1 MFKKSVYFTVIWGL
15 FCLVGTAG
23 AADGEQSMFDDVSL
37 TFVPTAITI
46 PVPNGDFE
54 LLYKSGTAITGNIS
68 AGGWTFGV
76 GPDCPIENGVYEFSD
91 GTTGPNADIP
101 GWVGYDR
108 DGWIAEGGTYDRDQT
123 TGNLQGSVNT
133 QGNHTPGGSHS
144 FLCNGGSW
152 GNPAGGLITSAAS
165 LGSVTNGTY
174 TLSMMAKGNATPIVL
189 HLLADGVPLKPTSS
203 VDPALTG
210 DWQEISRTYD
220 AASLEGYVGA
230 SLTIVLGVER
240 NAGTSGLNPFL
251 PILPNPADGAMDVK
265 STNRLLR
272 WSPGR
277 DHTAGYWDVY
287 LGTDPEDLQLVA
299 DDKPFASKLYVHTAG
314 FEPGQIYYWRVDPV
328 DTDKTTIGIGDLW
341 SFFVQ
346 PETASDPNPA
356 DWAKNKLT
364 DVELSWRAGANGDF
378 HHMYFGTDKDA
389 VTNADKSS
397 PEYRGRTVGTT
408 TTFDP
413 GELQRGTTYYWRVD
427 EAKATGAEWKGA
439 IWTFST
445 LPVLPILDLDLLGW
459 WKLDEGSGNTAI
471 DWSGH
476 ENHGEIL
483 NLGGGLGNDGNVWVD
498 DPDKGMVLTFS
509 GNDQTG
515 AVVKAGKIPAIG
527 ATDSFTWA
535 FWARQEGD
543 GTGEFETILGNRDV
557 GVDYPRFIM
566 FTPTKFEYFVN
577 TGEYTVDHGAVKGLD
592 YPDLQDGVWTHHA
605 ITKDGTTLT
614 YYRNGIETRKA
625 TTLVEQGENALY
637 IGGDLVS
644 GRWSGSIYNVRIY
657 KRALSVA
664 ELESAMRRDAAV
676 AWDPTPTHRRVVDIE
691 GISRLSWKSGDNA
704 IEHDVYLGT
713 NAQLVAHAT
722 PEDTTGLYRS
732 RQSGTDYTPD
742 DLQMG
747 QTYYWRIDE
756 IKNDG
761 SVSEGYVWYF
771 TVAAYLIV
779 DDFESYNDI
788 DPPDP
793 ESHTIFGSSWL
804 DGYLTPTT
812 NGALVGYDPAQP
824 PSDPSYMEQT
834 IVYDG
839 SQSLPFSYDNSS
851 ARYSEATLPL
861 NDLTNWTLHNVTT
874 LGIAVHGR
882 VSSDDPAIGNDPEKI
897 YVVVEDTTGK
907 TGIANHPDNP
917 DATTFAEWTEWLI
930 DLAEIAAQGVDLS
943 RVKTLTIRIGDKSAP
958 GTGLIYIDGIRLY
971 PDILVGLN

>member
-1 MFKKSVYFTVIWGL
+1 
-15 FCLVGTAG
+15 
-23 AADGEQSMFDDVSL
+23 
-37 TFVPTAITI
+37 
-46 PVPNGDFE
+46 
-54 LLYKSGTAITGNIS
+54 
-68 AGGWTFGV
+68 
-76 GPDCPIENGVYEFSD
+76 
-91 GTTGPNADIP
+91 
-101 GWVGYDR
+101 
-108 DGWIAEGGTYDRDQT
+108 
-123 TGNLQGSVNT
+123 
-133 QGNHTPGGSHS
+133 
-144 FLCNGGSW
+144 
-152 GNPAGGLITSAAS
+152 
-165 LGSVTNGTY
+165 
-174 TLSMMAKGNATPIVL
+174 MMAKGDATPIVL
-189 HLLADGVPLKPTSS
+189 HLLADGVPLRPTSS

-210 DWQEISRTYD
+210 DWQEVSRTYD

-240 NAGTSGLNPFL
+240 NAGVSGLNPFL
-251 PILPNPADGAMDVK
+251 PILPNPADGAMDVQ

-272 WSPGR
+272 WSPGKA
-277 DHTAGYWDVY
+277 HTAGYWDVY
-287 LGTDPEDLQLVA
+287 LGTDPDNLMLVA
-299 DDKPFASKLYVHTAG
+299 DSKPFASKLYVHAAG
-314 FEPGQIYYWRVDPV
+314 FEPGQIYYWRVDAV
-328 DTDKTTIGIGDLW
+328 DTDKTTLGTGDLW
-341 SFFVQ
+341 SFFVM
-346 PETASDPNPA
+346 PETASNPKPA
-356 DWAKNKLT
+356 DWARNKLT
-364 DVELSWRAGANGDF
+364 EVELNWRAGANGDF
-378 HHMYFGTDKDA
+378 HHVYFGTDKDA
-389 VTNADKSS
+389 VTNADKNA
-397 PEYRGRTVGTT
+397 PEYQGRTVGTT

-427 EAKATGAEWKGA
+427 ETKATGTEWKGFV
-439 IWTFST
+439 WTFST
-445 LPVLPILDLDLLGW
+445 LPVLPILDPDLLGW
-459 WKLDEGSGNTAI
+459 WKLDEGSGNSAI

-483 NLGGGLGNDGNVWVD
+483 YLDGGLGDDGNVWMD
-498 DPDKGMVLTFS
+498 DPDKGMVLTFN

-515 AVVKAGKIPAIG
+515 AVVKAGKIPALS

-535 FWARQEGD
+535 FWAKQEGD

-577 TGEYTVDHGAVKGLD
+577 TGEYVVDHGAVKGLD

-644 GRWSGSIYNVRIY
+644 GRWSGSMYNVRIY
-657 KRALSVA
+657 NRALSVE

-676 AWDPTPTHRRVVDIE
+676 AWDPTPTHRRVVDIV
-691 GISRLSWKSGDNA
+691 GISKLTWKPGDNA

-713 NAQLVAHAT
+713 DAQLVAQAT
-722 PEDTTGLYRS
+722 LEDTTGLYRN

-756 IKNDG
+756 INNDG
-761 SVSEGYVWYF
+761 SVSEGYVWCF
-771 TVAAYLIV
+771 KVAAYLIV
-779 DDFESYNDI
+779 DDFESYNEIPFGDEGSNLVYMTWI
-788 DPPDP
+788 DGYVEPPDVR
-793 ESHTIFGSSWL
+793 
-804 DGYLTPTT
+804 T
-812 NGALVGYDPAQP
+812 NGSTIGHTVQYE
-824 PSDPSYMEQT
+824 PSMESV

-839 SQSLPFSYDNSS
+839 KQSAPLYYDNNFT
-851 ARYSEATLPL
+851 RYSEATLPL
-861 NDLTNWTLHNVTT
+861 DNLTNWTLHNVTT
-874 LGIAVHGR
+874 LSIAVRGR

-897 YVVVEDTTGK
+897 YVVVDDTTGK

-943 RVKTLTIRIGDKSAP
+943 HVKTLTIRIGDKSIP

-971 PDILVGLN
+971 PDALVGLSE